1 MASEF
6 NPIAYSSELESAG
19 VPKEQATAHA
29 KALVNVLADVAF
41 SRDLV
46 KLESNL
52 RKEIRECEERLS
64 LRIDMVRADLI
75 ARIDALRTVLDARID
90 ILEARLTQVEAGI
103 RAEMMALRAEMTEL
117 RAEMTV
123 LRADIGSVRTELVLH
138 RWVLGLVLALG
149 TANLALTIRLIL
161 P

>member
-1 MASEF
+1 MTGEF
-6 NPIAYSSELESAG
+6 SPIAYSSELESAG
-19 VPKEQATAHA
+19 VPKEQAAAHA
-29 KALVNVLADVAF
+29 KALISVLADVAF

-52 RKEIRECEERLS
+52 GKTIRGCEERLI
-64 LRIDMVRADLI
+64 LRIDMVRTDLSG
-75 ARIDALRTVLDARID
+75 RIETLRTLLEARMEILD
-90 ILEARLTQVEAGI
+90 ARLTQVEAG
-103 RAEMMALRAEMTEL
+103 LRAE
-117 RAEMTV
+117 
-123 LRADIGSVRTELVLH
+123 IGSVRNELVFH